1 MVQKKLIYENPK
13 LQYHRDEEGGGGIK
27 VRELK
32 KKLRR

>member
-1 MVQKKLIYENPK
+1 MVQKNLIYENPK
-13 LQYHRDEEGGGGIK
+13 LQYHRDEEGGGIK